1 MLIHIDTNIC
11 RLTKLSLAFISVVFI
26 DHYNNSNINSKTI
39 NDLLL
44 TTKLYRIYWL
54 NWSGYPSKR
63 LYVKRTDHETHDKIA
78 TITGATLGL
87 QSN

>member
-1 MLIHIDTNIC
+1 MT
-11 RLTKLSLAFISVVFI
+11 
-26 DHYNNSNINSKTI
+26 YYE
-39 NDLLL
+39 

-54 NWSGYPSKR
+54 DWSGYPSKR
-63 LYVKRTDHETHDKIA
+63 LYVKCTGHETHNKIA